1 MSLFA
6 LGIVRYSLVCTM
18 PLLVYLLLLF
28 LPSSSA
34 FLVARPFTTSNDAS
48 NRVISSFVPGGG
60 RTQPYIS
67 SSVSMLS
74 SVDDS
79 SVLTEFAGFDSTGFV
94 ILAGGTGSRMK
105 ANMPKQFMILN
116 SRPVLHY
123 SLHLFLEKLPTCCIN
138 NNLSPPRHVVLVID
152 PKYQSEYQSI
162 VTAYQGKLSFANPGI
177 ERQGSVQNGLNELVN
192 STNGECTYVA
202 IHDSARPLVT
212 IQEVCNVVHDAH
224 ITGAAVLGVPCKATI
239 KESIDGGILVS
250 RTLDRSKLWE
260 VHTPQVVRVEALLR
274 GFDKVEKERLEV
286 TDDVS
291 IIEALNEPVKL
302 TRGEYTNLKIT
313 TPEDMD
319 VASAILLDRGE
330 EDINLAGAA
339 GGVDGNGGI
348 SPSSSS
354 SSPAIGGRRTQLARP
369 FEDQSWSSRVDRS
382 DDNDV
387 YLGERGKDG
396 GSDRTS
402 SMMKATSATIR
413 KNPFSD
419 IPRAGHLREREY
431 NTLREVQLTDMDY
444 VTGRSYPQR
453 PTPSRWHE

>member
-1 MSLFA
+1 M
-6 LGIVRYSLVCTM
+6 V
-18 PLLVYLLLLF
+18 
-28 LPSSSA
+28 
-34 FLVARPFTTSNDAS
+34 
-48 NRVISSFVPGGG
+48 SSFVAGGG
-60 RTQPYIS
+60 RIQPYLS
-67 SSVSMLS
+67 SSMFMS

-79 SVLTEFAGFDSTGFV
+79 SVSSSSEFTGFGSTGFV
-94 ILAGGTGSRMK
+94 LLAGGTGSRMK
-105 ANMPKQFMILN
+105 ANMPKQFMTLY
-116 SRPVLHY
+116 SCPVLHY
-123 SLHLFLEKLPTCCIN
+123 SLHLFLEKLPTYCII

-152 PKYQSEYQSI
+152 PKYQLEYQSI

-177 ERQGSVQNGLNELVN
+177 ERQGSVQNGLNELVH
-192 STNGECTYVA
+192 STNAECTYVA

-239 KESIDGGILVS
+239 KESIDGGVLVS

-291 IIEALNEPVKL
+291 IIEALHEPVKL

-330 EDINLAGAA
+330 ENIYLAGVVK
-339 GGVDGNGGI
+339 GVDGNGGI

-354 SSPAIGGRRTQLARP
+354 SSSPATGGRRSRP
-369 FEDQSWSSRVDRS
+369 FEDQSWSSRVVRS
-382 DDNDV
+382 Q
-387 YLGERGKDG
+387 RGKDG
-396 GSDRTS
+396 GSDRS
-402 SMMKATSATIR
+402 LSMMTTMSAATS
-413 KNPFSD
+413 KNPFSN

-431 NTLREVQLTDMDY
+431 NSIREVQLTDVDY